1 MISNFSS
8 SIGKP
13 TEELFLLNSFAK
25 NHPDSTTS
33 ELNKLLKNKG
43 FYINEFV
50 KTSQIAIFKN
60 TTFELG

>member
-8 SIGKP
+8 SVRKP

-25 NHPDSTTS
+25 NYPDSTTS
-33 ELNKLLKNKG
+33 KLNNILKNKG
-43 FYINEFV
+43 LSSNEFG
-50 KTSQIAIFKN
+50 KFSQNAIFKN

>member
-13 TEELFLLNSFAK
+13 IEELFLLNSFAK

-43 FYINEFV
+43 LSSNKFGKF
-50 KTSQIAIFKN
+50 SQNAIFKKQ
-60 TTFELG
+60 TFGLG